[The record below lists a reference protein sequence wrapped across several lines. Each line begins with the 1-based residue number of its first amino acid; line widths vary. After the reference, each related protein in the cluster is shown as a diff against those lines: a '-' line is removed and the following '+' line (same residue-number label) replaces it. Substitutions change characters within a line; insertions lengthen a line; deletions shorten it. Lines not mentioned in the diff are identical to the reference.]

1 MPGPNDIIINPIN
14 DVGNRIKILGPI
26 LKEKWGPAKIAP
38 FLARERVIEAKY
50 AALGGSAVL
59 GDPVDKSLGSMWTL
73 RGAAIVYDSHTDA
86 AYHVYGAIYERWIA
100 LGGIDWGVPST
111 DELGTPDGVGRYNH
125 FNQSTASIDWTPGTG
140 AHAIYGDI
148 RARWSELGWE
158 RSYLGYPVS
167 DEVDFSE
174 GGRANEFQNGG
185 IYWWPDTGPI
195 DLRDVV
201 VHYTGLYCFGE
212 TDWDQGSSAD
222 EPYVIFALT
231 TPKQVWGATSR
242 TYGGVDDSESRP
254 DLLELYRGRPYG
266 LNVGMVVMESDFGDP
281 NKYRDEVVSVVKG
294 VHTAGTLA
302 LGLIPV
308 VGPVIAAVVGPA
320 LGSLMP
326 ALGGALSDAFD
337 WGDDR
342 IGSATITMSGRE
354 LVLLAARTSNST
366 FGPIGFKRESW
377 LISGEG
383 ASYKVYL
390 GVVPA

>member
-1 MPGPNDIIINPIN
+1 MRNSPLQTVSVLHNGLFTHYLVDIDVLTPIFST
-14 DVGNRIKILGPI
+14 
-26 LKEKWGPAKIAP
+26 W
-38 FLARERVIEAKY
+38 LAQDAVIRAKY
-50 AALGGSAVL
+50 ESLGGSAVL
-59 GDPVDKSLGSMWTL
+59 GEPVETSLGSQWTF
-73 RGAAIVYDSHTDA
+73 GGSAIVYNASRNA
-86 AYHVYGAIYERWIA
+86 AFEIHGAIYQTWREA
-100 LGGIDWGVPST
+100 GGTDFGIPNT
-111 DELGTPDGVGRYNH
+111 DELPTFHGDGRFNH
-125 FNQSTASIDWTPGTG
+125 FNEDTKSIYWSPGTG

-148 RARWSELGWE
+148 RVRWSELGWE
-158 RSYLGYPVS
+158 MSYLGYPTS
-167 DEVDFSE
+167 SEVDFAD
-174 GGRANEFQNGG
+174 GGRANDFQNGG

-201 VHYTGLYCFGE
+201 VHYTGLHAFGE

-222 EPYVIFALT
+222 EPYVIFAMT
-231 TPKQVWGATSR
+231 TPKNVWGATSR
-242 TYGGVDDSESRP
+242 VYEDVDGGDQRP

-266 LNVGMVVMESDFGDP
+266 LNVGIVLMESDFGDP
-281 NKYRDEVVSVVKG
+281 NRYRDDVIKVVTG

-326 ALGGALSDAFD
+326 AIGGAISDAFD

-342 IGSATITMSGRE
+342 IGSTTVTLGARE

-366 FGPIGFKRESW
+366 FGAIGFKRESA
-377 LISGEG
+377 LISGLG